1 MRRKL
6 GFLFRNRLM
15 AENIAAAGIPIDQD
29 SIIEA
34 VAARDLDKAASLVPD
49 EAVEAFGVAGTP
61 VECAKSLQAYL
72 EAGLQ
77 EPVIQ
82 VSGSE
87 EEKALALQVIREFTG
102 G

>member
-1 MRRKL
+1 MDYRPV
-6 GFLFRNRLM
+6 FLVVGILLSM
-15 AENIAAAGIPIDQD
+15 LAAGMVVPAIVD
-29 SIIEA
+29 A

-49 EAVEAFGVAGTP
+49 EAVEAFAVAGTP
-61 VECAKSLQAYL
+61 LECAKSLEAYL

-87 EEKALALQVIREFTG
+87 EEKSLALQVIRQFTSG
-102 G
+102 